1 MQKVWAQIR
10 QFAPATENVE
20 LDLVVSHKQA
30 VVDYSSHLVL
40 FAQVIYTPDSLVDP
54 TGSRPISTRLLT
66 ALGTIKDFLSMY
78 QAPDILVDTTLVV
91 QELDS

>member
-1 MQKVWAQIR
+1 VQKVWAQIR

-40 FAQVIYTPDSLVDP
+40 FAQVIY
-54 TGSRPISTRLLT
+54 ILLT
-66 ALGTIKDFLSMY
+66 ALR
-78 QAPDILVDTTLVV
+78 IL
-91 QELDS
+91 

>member
-1 MQKVWAQIR
+1 MKKLQLGKTEVFFVQKVWAQIR

-40 FAQVIYTPDSLVDP
+40 FAQVIYT
-54 TGSRPISTRLLT
+54 I
-66 ALGTIKDFLSMY
+66 MY
-78 QAPDILVDTTLVV
+78 Y
-91 QELDS
+91 